1 MLSPACLKKRARLL
15 QAVRSFFID
24 KDFLEVDTPIRLP
37 SLIPEA
43 HIEPILSGNQFLQT
57 SPELC
62 MKRLL
67 AAGIPRIFQIC
78 KCFRAGEQGRHH
90 LEEFTML
97 EWYRAGS
104 DYFNLMDD
112 CEELLSFLAATMNIT
127 LPRCSLSPPWPRLT
141 VARGFKQY
149 AGIEPVEA
157 LGADL
162 FDEILV
168 QDVEPSLGWEKP
180 LFLYDYP
187 AELASLARLK
197 DNSGAER
204 FELYVK
210 GLELA
215 NGFSE
220 LTDPV
225 EQRLRFKK
233 EQELCRALGR
243 APQPMP
249 EKFLADLAEIDQ
261 AAGIALGIDR
271 LAMLFFEADNI
282 NDVVSFPTGEL

>member
-15 QAVRSFFID
+15 QAVRNFFIE

-43 HIEPILSGNQFLQT
+43 HIEPILSSKQFLQT

-78 KCFRAGEQGRHH
+78 KCFRAGEQGRFH

-97 EWYRAGS
+97 EWYRDGC
-104 DYFNLMDD
+104 DYFNLMVD
-112 CEELLSFLAATMNIT
+112 CEELLSFLADTMNIS
-127 LPRCSLSPPWPRLT
+127 LSGCSLSPPWPRLT
-141 VARGFKQY
+141 VAQGFKQY
-149 AGIEPVEA
+149 AGMEPAEA
-157 LGADL
+157 LAADL

-168 QDVEPSLGWEKP
+168 QNIEPSLGWKKP

-187 AELASLARLK
+187 PELASLARLN

-233 EQELCRALGR
+233 EQEICRAQGR
-243 APQPMP
+243 TPQPMP
-249 EKFLADLAEIDQ
+249 EKFLADLADIDQ

-282 NDVVSFPTGEL
+282 NDVVSFSTGEL